1 MVYLNNSVDLSEY
14 HFIQNVMDLVQ
25 LSFSQKARV

>member
-1 MVYLNNSVDLSEY
+1 MVYLNNLVDLSEY